1 MNTLE
6 KVAAKLDE
14 AQDLDDDELHLI
26 PFLPP
31 TLVRAALRFVA
42 KRLPEDSEEMEDHV
56 HRAIEFLQ
64 DLLPDPEWAE
74 VEAAERDVY
83 DPTPERSGTLEL
95 PERSGTSL
103 ESELEPG
110 LE

>member
-26 PFLPP
+26 PLLPP
-31 TLVRAALRFVA
+31 TLVRGVLRFVA
-42 KRLPEDSEEMEDHV
+42 KRLPDDPEEMAEHV
-56 HRAIEFLQ
+56 HRGIAFLQ
-64 DLLPDPEWAE
+64 DLLPDDEPEQL
-74 VEAAERDVY
+74 EAG
-83 DPTPERSGTLEL
+83 SGA
-95 PERSGTSL
+95 S
-103 ESELEPG
+103 LEPG